1 MPPDTFS
8 PSLPITPTESW
19 TQDSTLDD
27 VQQEQSEG
35 PEGVIVF
42 EKKWIATDT
51 EDGDDTVSFPADTRP
66 TSISHS
72 LSNDAIAAFQ
82 FQDGIVDKNGI
93 FFDPNIDSSSEMTEE
108 WEDESPYPEVRAA
121 VSNTDDMEMPAETLR
136 AWILGLLWAF
146 FIPGLNQFFHFRYP
160 SVTIGSLVA
169 QLLSFPLGCAWAR
182 TVPGYRIFGVSLN
195 PGPFS
200 LKEHVLITVMATVGS
215 SSAYATEIIAV
226 QRKHYGH
233 DWSFAYQW
241 LLVMSTQLIGFS
253 MGGVAKR
260 FLVSPPSM
268 IWPAN
273 LVTCA
278 LFNTLHSQVYP
289 GFRDKGMSRERFFLY
304 GFLASFVW
312 YFFPGYLFTAL
323 STFSWVTWI
332 WPRNIVRDTRCSSR
346 TSQLKCFYR
355 PSINSSDIVL
365 ALACPSLLSIG
376 TTSPSSGAH
385 LQRLIPARK
394 AYLVLKYTNAWYSM
408 FTPMMSSHMFDNTGQ
423 YYNVSR
429 ILTPQSTLDEGAY
442 QQYSPLFLS
451 ASFAMSY
458 GLSFATITATLV
470 HSALYFRKQIWLQIG
485 RSLSEQ
491 PDVHARLM
499 ARYPQVPEWWYLSI
513 LVVVFAISAVT
524 VEVWPT
530 EVPIWALLTAL
541 SISAFYIV
549 PAGMIQAIT
558 NQQIG
563 LNVITE
569 LVVGYA
575 LPGRPVAMMIFKTF
589 GYITMAQALQFTS
602 DMKLGHYMKVP
613 PRTMFL
619 CQIVATVVAGTT
631 QLGVQQ
637 WMFAHISDFCDT
649 QQSDHFICPST
660 EVFFVASVVWGLTY
674 FFLMGALAPLAGWLI
689 NKRWPTSF
697 FKYVNVPVVLA
708 GTAQIPP
715 ATAVN
720 FIPWALIGFIFNFV
734 IRRRHFNWWA
744 KYNYV
749 LSAALDTGTAVGT
762 LLVFFALQYPNR
774 GTMGAS
780 TIEKWWGNTVY
791 METADQK
798 ALPLRKS
805 GPVLPANVVTM
816 PPSTTASE
824 MLPSSVFES
833 LLPKLLTILQVTQ
846 RPEGT
851 SNVRNKQ
858 DLLQAIQAFRETL
871 NDARSIAN
879 ALPGGEML
887 IEEQEEVIA
896 MLERLRAKKRL
907 QLRDFSEKVIDTKAA
922 GYTVPAQYQYASGI
936 GGAGI
941 GGAAIIGVGAGAGVG
956 GVAGS
961 SDAQMEVDSNA
972 STPA

>member
-8 PSLPITPTESW
+8 PSLPITPTQSW
-19 TQDSTLDD
+19 TQDSTLND
-27 VQQEQSEG
+27 VQQEQQSEG
-35 PEGVIVF
+35 ADGVIVF
-42 EKKWIATDT
+42 EKKWIVN
-51 EDGDDTVSFPADTRP
+51 EDGDDSASCFLSSSCSSSPETRQ
-66 TSISHS
+66 
-72 LSNDAIAAFQ
+72 AFR
-82 FQDGIVDKNGI
+82 DGLDKNGI
-93 FFDPNIDSSSEMTEE
+93 FFDPNIDSSSETTAE

-121 VSNTDDMEMPAETLR
+121 VSNTDDMEMPADTLR
-136 AWILGLLWAF
+136 AWTIGLFWAI

-182 TVPGYRIFGVSLN
+182 TVPGYRIFGISLN

-200 LKEHVLITVMATVGS
+200 LKEHVVITVMATVGS

-226 QRKHYGH
+226 QRKHYGQ

-253 MGGVAKR
+253 MGGVARR

-278 LFNTLHSQVYP
+278 LFNTLHSQVYS
-289 GFRDKGMSRERFFLY
+289 GFRDTGMSRERFFLY
-304 GFLASFVW
+304 GFLASFIW

-332 WPRNIVRDTRCSSR
+332 WPRNTQAFLQAVN
-346 TSQLKCFYR
+346 QLFGY
-355 PSINSSDIVL
+355 
-365 ALACPSLLSIG
+365 
-376 TTSPSSGAH
+376 SSGLGMSIITFDWNNIAFIGRWAEANVTIGFVFFFCKWI
-385 LQRLIPARK
+385 LTPIF
-394 AYLVLKYTNAWYSM
+394 YYTNTWYST
-408 FTPMMSSHMFDNTGQ
+408 FTPMMSSHMFDNTGR
-423 YYNVSR
+423 YYDVAR
-429 ILTPQSTLDEGAY
+429 ILTAQSTLDEEAY
-442 QQYSPLFLS
+442 GRYSPLFLS

-470 HSALYFRKQIWLQIG
+470 HSALYFRKQIWLQVG

-499 ARYPQVPEWWYLSI
+499 ARYPQVPEWWYIAI
-513 LVVVFAISAVT
+513 LIVVFSISAVT
-524 VEVWPT
+524 IEVWPT
-530 EVPIWALLTAL
+530 EVPIWGLLAAL

-569 LVVGYA
+569 LVAGYA

-589 GYITMAQALQFTS
+589 GYITMSQALQFTS

-619 CQIVATVVAGTT
+619 CQIVATVLAGTT
-631 QLGVQQ
+631 QLGVQK
-637 WMFAHISDFCDT
+637 WYVPCLT
-649 QQSDHFICPST
+649 NFICPNT
-660 EVFFVASVVWGLTY
+660 EVFFVASVVWGVIGPLRQFSSGQIYQYGRRLHAVLIILIGLTY
-674 FFLMGALAPLAGWLI
+674 FFLMGALAPLVGWLI
-689 NKRWPTSF
+689 NRRWPTSF

-720 FIPWALIGFIFNFV
+720 FIPWALIGFIFNYV
-734 IRRRHFNWWA
+734 IRKRHFNWWA

-774 GTMGAS
+774 GTIGAN

-791 METADQK
+791 TQTADQN
-798 ALPLRKS
+798 ALPLR
-805 GPVLPANVVTM
+805 
-816 PPSTTASE
+816 
-824 MLPSSVFES
+824 
-833 LLPKLLTILQVTQ
+833 QV
-846 RPEGT
+846 
-851 SNVRNKQ
+851 
-858 DLLQAIQAFRETL
+858 
-871 NDARSIAN
+871 
-879 ALPGGEML
+879 
-887 IEEQEEVIA
+887 
-896 MLERLRAKKRL
+896 
-907 QLRDFSEKVIDTKAA
+907 
-922 GYTVPAQYQYASGI
+922 
-936 GGAGI
+936 
-941 GGAAIIGVGAGAGVG
+941 
-956 GVAGS
+956 VAG
-961 SDAQMEVDSNA
+961 EYFG
-972 STPA
+972 